1 MDPNENNH
9 LNNLTA
15 KVPSE
20 LIQSLVDN
28 YRSNQLVCINEG
40 LGIEDAHSIWFDLVT
55 LKKFMTEIED
65 AAKNLDSPVLEEDL
79 GIRFYYA
86 AYPEVPQDPIPES
99 CSKKHTLVLVPTKRE
114 DDQNYDFNP
123 FEDQENVLA
132 VTTGRMALAQNH
144 GYLIPPGASNVES
157 Y

>member
-1 MDPNENNH
+1 MDDNNY
-9 LNNLTA
+9 LNNLNA

-28 YRSNQLVCINEG
+28 YRSNQLACINEG

-55 LKKFMTEIED
+55 LKKFIAEIEE
-65 AAKNLDSPVLEEDL
+65 ASKNLETPVLEEDL

-99 CSKKHTLVLVPTKRE
+99 CSKKHTLVLIPTKRE
-114 DDQNYDFNP
+114 DDLNYDFNP
-123 FEDQENVLA
+123 FENQESVLA
-132 VTTGRMALAQNH
+132 VTGRMALAQNH
-144 GYLIPPGASNVES
+144 GDLVPPGTTIVES